1 LQNGG
6 LVSKPMNAGATRIF
20 GENSFFWNARLR
32 GLFAGLG
39 YALLLASVLM
49 VSWSVQDII
58 NEVPTQS
65 VLHSLQNFLGN
76 IRRYAIATLPTVP
89 ILILAL
95 NLAPRDIFSRAAWL
109 VLPVLLM
116 ALWSTLMMYAAS
128 PDASMATFLSDRMLT
143 AVLLAA
149 VCLYHS
155 SVRGATDTLVRA
167 QIENATL
174 GTEFEHARLQILR
187 SQIEPHFLFNTLAN
201 VRTLAQIDRVAAVE
215 MLDNLMRYLAAAL
228 PKLRQAD
235 SSLGEE
241 MQLVDAYLSLFRV
254 RMGTRLSFVVAL
266 PPELATLRVPT
277 MMLLTLVENALKHG
291 INPAIEGGFIRV
303 SAMRSGSSLV
313 LKVADSGSGI
323 SQHQIHGTGTGL
335 ANVRS
340 RLTMQYGEAGT
351 LSLARAEPRGVVAA
365 ITLPIAFGT

>member
-1 LQNGG
+1 
-6 LVSKPMNAGATRIF
+6 MNFGATRTF
-20 GENSFFWNARLR
+20 DENSFFWQARLR

-39 YALLLASVLM
+39 YALLLAFVLV
-49 VSWSVQDII
+49 VSWSVQENI
-58 NEVPTQS
+58 NELPTQS
-65 VLHSLQNFLGN
+65 FLLTLQNFLGSV
-76 IRRYAIATLPTVP
+76 RRYAIATLPAVP
-89 ILILAL
+89 ILVLAL
-95 NLAPRDIFSRAAWL
+95 NLAPRDILSRARWL
-109 VLPVLLM
+109 VLPVILM
-116 ALWSTLMMYAAS
+116 ALWSALMMYTAS
-128 PDASMATFLSDRMLT
+128 PDTSLGTFLSDRMLT
-143 AVLLAA
+143 SALLAA

-155 SVRGATDTLVRA
+155 SVRGATDTLVRR

-174 GTEFEHARLQILR
+174 GTEFEHARLQMLR

-201 VRTLAQIDRVAAVE
+201 VRTLAQSDRAAAVE

-228 PKLRQAD
+228 PKLRQDD

-266 PPELATLRVPT
+266 PPDLASLRVPT

-303 SAMRSGSSLV
+303 SATRSGSSLII
-313 LKVADSGSGI
+313 KVADSGSGI
-323 SQHQIHGTGTGL
+323 SEQHVHGTGTGL
-335 ANVRS
+335 ANVRL
-340 RLTMQYGEAGT
+340 RLMMQYGETAI

-365 ITLPIAFGT
+365 ITLPIAVGA